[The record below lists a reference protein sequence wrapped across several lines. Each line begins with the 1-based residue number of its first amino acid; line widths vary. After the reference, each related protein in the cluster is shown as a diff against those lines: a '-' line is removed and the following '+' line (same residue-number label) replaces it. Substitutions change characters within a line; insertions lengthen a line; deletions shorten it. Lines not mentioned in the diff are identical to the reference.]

1 MAFYKKTNGYSA
13 SLAEELLANEV
24 VKLAGK
30 LVENQYEFVK
40 TGEVING
47 KDKMKR
53 TDKVQAHHVYVATD
67 TQNPFKVKF
76 SVENKPDVTGFEIGD
91 TVEFEGLEAF
101 ENNYGQVYFR
111 ASAIKKG
118 K

>member
-13 SLAEELLANEV
+13 SLAKELLENEV

-30 LVENQYEFVK
+30 QVETQYEFVK
-40 TGEVING
+40 TGEIVNG
-47 KDKMKR
+47 KEKMKR
-53 TDKVQAHHVYVATD
+53 TDNVQAHHVYVATD
-67 TQNPFKVKF
+67 SQNPFKIKF
-76 SVENKPDVTGFEIGD
+76 LVENKPDLSGLEIGD

-111 ASAIKKG
+111 ATGIKEG

>member
-1 MAFYKKTNGYSA
+1 MVFIKRNGYSD
-13 SLAEELLANEV
+13 SLAEELLGKQV

-30 LVENQYEFVK
+30 VVENQHEFVK
-40 TGEVING
+40 TGEVVNG

-53 TDKVQAHHVYVATD
+53 TDKVLAHHVYVATD

-76 SVENKPDVTGFEIGD
+76 ALENKPDLSSIEIGD
-91 TVEFEGLEAF
+91 VVEFEGLEAF

-111 ASAIKKG
+111 ATAIKKG

>member
-1 MAFYKKTNGYSA
+1 MVFIKRNGYSD
-13 SLAEELLANEV
+13 SFAEELLGKQV

-30 LVENQYEFVK
+30 VVENQHEFVK
-40 TGEVING
+40 TGEVVNG

-53 TDKVQAHHVYVATD
+53 TDKVLAHHVYVATD

-76 SVENKPDVTGFEIGD
+76 ALENKPDLSSFEIGD
-91 TVEFEGLEAF
+91 VVEFEGLEAF

-111 ASAIKKG
+111 ATAIKKG

>member
-1 MAFYKKTNGYSA
+1 MAFYKKSNGYSS
-13 SLAEELLANEV
+13 SLAQQLLDDEV

-30 LVENQYEFVK
+30 QIENQYEFVQ
-40 TGEVING
+40 TGEIVNG
-47 KDKMKR
+47 KEKMRR
-53 TDKVQAHHVYVATD
+53 TDNVQAHHIYVATD

-76 SVENKPDVTGFEIGD
+76 TLENKPDLSGMDIGD
-91 TVEFEGLEAF
+91 TVTFEGLEAF

-111 ASAIKKG
+111 ATGIKEG